1 MPGKKD
7 TRFIATKKKR
17 DDMVNTITFT
27 PQKHG
32 LQKDKDTYVSH
43 TVLV

>member
-1 MPGKKD
+1 MAGKKD
-7 TRFIATKKKR
+7 TRFIATKKR
-17 DDMVNTITFT
+17 DDMVNTIPFT

-43 TVLV
+43 SVLV